1 MNENV
6 PVVLVVDDDPAIRQA
21 LQSLI
26 RSVGL
31 RVETFASAQEFHA
44 RRRSDAPSCLVLD
57 VRMPGA
63 SGLDVQRQL
72 GEQGLTLPI
81 IFITGHGDIPMSVR
95 AMKAGAVEFL
105 TKPFRDQELLD
116 AIRAAIERDREALRV
131 RAELADLREC
141 YEALSPREREVMAL
155 VVAGRLNKQVAA
167 ELGTSEITVKVHR
180 GQVMNKMGADSLAD
194 LVRMAEK
201 LGIPHPK

>member
-6 PVVLVVDDDPAIRQA
+6 PVVLVVDDDQAIRQA

-72 GEQGLTLPI
+72 GEQGLTLPTT
-81 IFITGHGDIPMSVR
+81 FIPGHGRIPMAVPAMR
-95 AMKAGAVEFL
+95 A
-105 TKPFRDQELLD
+105 R
-116 AIRAAIERDREALRV
+116 
-131 RAELADLREC
+131 
-141 YEALSPREREVMAL
+141 
-155 VVAGRLNKQVAA
+155 
-167 ELGTSEITVKVHR
+167 
-180 GQVMNKMGADSLAD
+180 
-194 LVRMAEK
+194 
-201 LGIPHPK
+201 